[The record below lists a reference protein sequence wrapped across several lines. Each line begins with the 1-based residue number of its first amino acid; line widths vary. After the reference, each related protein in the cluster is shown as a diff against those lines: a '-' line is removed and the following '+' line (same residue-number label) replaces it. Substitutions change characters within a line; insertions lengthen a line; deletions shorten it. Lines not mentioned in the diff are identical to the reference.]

1 MLPRLEEPQR
11 EDEEGPQRRQQQ
23 RGDGMF
29 LWGLSRKPQWQH
41 PPAAPPQH
49 LWVSEPWEGPAVQT
63 DTVTPLLCTTTFTHF
78 LRGPAE
84 EPGTSDP

>member
-1 MLPRLEEPQR
+1 MINHPGMLPRLEEPQR

-41 PPAAPPQH
+41 PPGQQERRAERGSDKRDPQGSAT
-49 LWVSEPWEGPAVQT
+49 LG
-63 DTVTPLLCTTTFTHF
+63 
-78 LRGPAE
+78 
-84 EPGTSDP
+84 